1 MKKLNWKTSMFLVPL
16 VLMLA
21 TFSFYPIISSFIY
34 SFFNYQTNDQS
45 IAHLYTTN
53 HFNAKL
59 FYEDCDYLLFYI
71 PDDAALVEKTDR
83 ARFEKVMDSVQTAM
97 APYKE
102 KDAVIRISKDDTTSL
117 KAFVRTTQDDLNSI
131 YAANKNIQF
140 YNKDK
145 NQLLLDEMNQCFIT
159 PNHVGL
165 KNYRALLKD
174 PRFWTSIKNTLVFT
188 IISVFFEF
196 LIGMGLALVMAKAIK
211 GIGSIRTAALI
222 PWAIPTAVSALIWSY
237 LYDGSSGIIA
247 QIFSQIGLIAS
258 PQSMLL
264 TARGAMSAAILADIW
279 KTAPYMALL
288 LLAGLEVIDRGLYES
303 AALDGCNKVQT
314 FFKITFPLLKPS
326 ILVALLL
333 RTLDAF
339 RVYDLLAILTGGG
352 PGGATETVSIYSY
365 KVLVGQSNYGYGS
378 AIIIGMFICVALIAT
393 LFVKILGT
401 DISN

>member
-1 MKKLNWKTSMFLVPL
+1 MKKLNWKTSLFLLPL
-16 VLMLA
+16 VIMLA
-21 TFSFYPIISSFIY
+21 TFSFYPIISSFVY
-34 SFFNYQTNDQS
+34 SFFDYQTNDQS
-45 IAHLYTTN
+45 IANLYTTN

-71 PDDAALVEKTDR
+71 PDDAALVDEADR
-83 ARFEKVMDSVQTAM
+83 AQFENIMDSIRTNM
-97 APYKE
+97 APYKD
-102 KDAVIRISKDDTTSL
+102 KDTVIRLNKADIARL
-117 KAFVRTTQDDLNSI
+117 KTFVRTTQNDLNTI
-131 YAANKNIQF
+131 YQNNTERQF
-140 YNKDK
+140 YNKEN
-145 NQLLLDEMNQCFIT
+145 NQLLLNEMKQCFIT
-159 PNHVGL
+159 PNNVGF
-165 KNYRALLKD
+165 KNYQALVHD

-196 LIGMGLALVMAKAIK
+196 LIGMGLALVMARAIK

-247 QIFSQIGLIAS
+247 HIFAQIGLIAS

-264 TARGAMSAAILADIW
+264 TAQGAMSAAILADIW

-303 AALDGCNKVQT
+303 ASLDGCNKVQT

-393 LFVKILGT
+393 IFVKILGT